1 MTPIPQKK
9 IQPPSAEREDYAF
22 SDELEID
29 ARSFE
34 VLSNAIEHPPA
45 PTPALV
51 DLFRKR

>member
-1 MTPIPQKK
+1 VTPIPQKK

-22 SDELEID
+22 SDELVID
-29 ARSFE
+29 AGSFDA
-34 VLSNAIEHPPA
+34 VSNAIENPPP